1 MAETAGPVSDRDYV
15 NALARGL
22 EVISAFSRTRPRMTL
37 SEIARI
43 TGLTRATVRRFLLTL
58 VREGYA
64 EKQGNLFCLTPK
76 VLRLGHQASSSLSLV
91 DVAQP
96 IMNELARTLRETV
109 LLGVLTG
116 DDVFCVARASSDRLV
131 NITAS
136 VGYQMPAYAASTGR
150 VLLAAESDDALD
162 RYLER
167 TTLQPFTPNTITC
180 KVALR
185 TEIEWV
191 RAMGYAISEQEF
203 EVGLGSI
210 SVPVFHPD
218 GRVVAVLNISCPTA
232 RAGPDERRNNFLPA
246 MLAASQAITR
256 GL

>member
-1 MAETAGPVSDRDYV
+1 MAETAEPVSDRDYV

-22 EVISAFSRTRPRMTL
+22 EVISAFNRTRPRMTL

-43 TGLTRATVRRFLLTL
+43 TGLTRATVRRLLLTL
-58 VREGYA
+58 VREGYV
-64 EKQGNLFCLTPK
+64 EKQDNLFALTPK
-76 VLRLGHQASSSLSLV
+76 LLRLGHQALSSLSIV
-91 DVAQP
+91 EVAQP

-116 DDVFCVARASSDRLV
+116 DDVFCIARASSDRLV
-131 NITAS
+131 NIVTT
-136 VGYQMPAYAASTGR
+136 VGHHAPAYATSPGR
-150 VLLAAESDDALD
+150 VLLAGEPDDALD

-167 TTLQPFTPNTITC
+167 TTLQSFTPNTITC

-191 RAMGYAISEQEF
+191 RRMGYAISEQEL
-203 EVGLGSI
+203 EIGLGSV
-210 SVPVFHPD
+210 SVPVLHPD
-218 GRVVAVLNISCPTA
+218 GRVIAVLNVSCPSA
-232 RAGPDERRNNFLPA
+232 RAGPEERRTHFLPA